1 MDNNKSIAFVGAGY
15 WGKNILR
22 VLYELNAIH
31 TVCDTNNQILE
42 EAKDNYPDLQFTS
55 NFNEVLNNPWIKAV
69 AIATPA
75 ITHYELSKRAIL
87 AGKDVFVEKPLA
99 LKVADGEE
107 LVELTQKHNKILM
120 VGHLLQYHPAV
131 NKLKEIIDSG
141 EIGDIRYIYSN
152 RLNIGKI
159 RREENVLWSFAPHDI
174 SVILML
180 LNEEPEHVY
189 AFGGSYVTKGI
200 YDTTLSVM
208 KFANGVKGHIFVS
221 WLHPYKEQKLIV
233 VGDKAMTVFDD
244 LTKEKLYLYPH
255 KVEIKEG
262 VPSAYKSDYK
272 VIPTD
277 TGEPLKLELS
287 HFLNCIETRKN
298 PKTDCTEGLKVLKV
312 LDKLENSLEAN
323 SL

>member
-1 MDNNKSIAFVGAGY
+1 MENSKFIAFIGAGY

-22 VLYELNAIH
+22 VLYELGAVH
-31 TVCDTNNQILE
+31 TVCDTNQQIIE
-42 EAKDNYPDLQFTS
+42 EAKNNYPDLKYTLD
-55 NFNEVLNNPWIKAV
+55 FNEVLSNPEIKAV

-75 ITHYELSKRAIL
+75 VTHYEFAKRAIL
-87 AGKDVFVEKPLA
+87 AGKDVFIEKPLA
-99 LKVADGEE
+99 LSVKDGED
-107 LVELTQKHNKILM
+107 LVELTHKYNKILM

-131 NKLKEIIDSG
+131 NKLKEVIDIG
-141 EIGDIRYIYSN
+141 EIGNIRYIYSN

-180 LNEEPEHVY
+180 LNEEPEYVY
-189 AFGGSYVTKGI
+189 AFGGSYVTKSI

-208 KFANGVKGHIFVS
+208 KFANGIKGHIFVS

-233 VGDKAMTVFDD
+233 VGDKAMAVFDD
-244 LTKEKLYLYPH
+244 LTKEKLFLYPH
-255 KVEIKEG
+255 KVEIENG
-262 VPSAYKSDYK
+262 VPTACKSDYK
-272 VIPTD
+272 VIQTYA
-277 TGEPLKLELS
+277 GEPLKLELT
-287 HFLNCIETRKN
+287 HFLNCIKTREK

-312 LDKLENSLEAN
+312 LDKLEKSLEAN